1 MRVEEAVERC
11 AKLLGEYQKQVA
23 KLTLSMQAELLRL
36 KKKIKDLD
44 KPQIIY
50 LERERKGEKS
60 HNKKQT
66 RNKFLTIDSFG
77 QETYFTTKRQLLDS
91 LDITEYELSQ
101 HLKGNLT
108 VLDDLQIKVEKL

>member
-1 MRVEEAVERC
+1 MNIDDAVEKC

-23 KLTLSMQAELLRL
+23 KLTLSMQSELLRL

-50 LERERKGEKS
+50 LERERTGVRK

-77 QETYFTTKRQLLDS
+77 QETYFATKRQLLES
-91 LDITEYELSQ
+91 LDITEYELQQ
-101 HLKGNLT
+101 HLKGNFT